1 MWRPTSLNIEAAD
14 ESEHERAIGD
24 LLTKGTKISSHALQF
39 AAVVDDVEVALLDV
53 AELLVEDEGARLPV
67 PKELGFNGEPSS
79 ASADP
84 TIQHSVGEVG
94 GEGAEDP
101 RLDHAVHAHP
111 VRRGG
116 EGGVAEDMVAEGVLP
131 KDEQE
136 GLLPPEVEGG
146 LGVEDDRHQGADALD
161 GDGLRVEVDCRDQ
174 GSRGR
179 LKGVFK
185 EA

>member
-1 MWRPTSLNIEAAD
+1 VAADILELLIKAAD

-84 TIQHSVGEVG
+84 TIQHSVGEVV

-101 RLDHAVHAHP
+101 
-111 VRRGG
+111 
-116 EGGVAEDMVAEGVLP
+116 
-131 KDEQE
+131 
-136 GLLPPEVEGG
+136 
-146 LGVEDDRHQGADALD
+146 
-161 GDGLRVEVDCRDQ
+161 
-174 GSRGR
+174 
-179 LKGVFK
+179 
-185 EA
+185 